1 MKSIC
6 IPILL
11 MGTGL
16 PAIADQ
22 PSMPDLKTIKREA
35 ARQAGSDKFEVGTPI
50 MISKD
55 QFALEVLVGTKKC
68 TLYLQ
73 PSKKGATS
81 GRWEIARMLC
91 DN

>member
-6 IPILL
+6 IPILM

-22 PSMPDLKTIKREA
+22 LLAPDLKTIRRDA
-35 ARQAGSDKFEVGTPI
+35 ARQAGIDKFEVGTPI

-55 QFALEVLVGTKKC
+55 QFAVEVLVGTKKC

-73 PSKKGATS
+73 TSKKGENS